1 MAKLRPEQ
9 LGAALSKNIAPIYL
23 VSGDEPLL
31 IQEACDTIRRAA
43 RSAGFSERELYHC
56 DTGFDWGQVLTAANS
71 LSLFAEKKI
80 IELRLPTGK
89 PGDKGGKILQEYAQ
103 SPALDNLLLIITEK
117 LDGATQKSKW
127 FKAIEDAGVHIQVWP
142 IGVAQ
147 LPRWIGQRLQ
157 QAGLQADS
165 SAIDLLASRIEG
177 NLLAAAQEIE
187 KLKLLSTDNNI
198 ISYEFMASAVADS
211 ARYDVFGLVDKALH
225 GDARAAVK
233 TLHGLKTEGTEP
245 INILWA
251 LTRDIRSLVQISLA
265 VAQGKPFEMAARQA
279 GIWDKRQ
286 PLIQTALRRLK
297 PAHIQQLLRK
307 ANGIDKAIKGMRN
320 AEPWDELLDLILNL
334 AGVQSLTVHNDR
346 LSLKI

>member
-9 LGAALSKNIAPIYL
+9 LGAALSKTIAPIYL

-56 DTGFDWGQVLTAANS
+56 DTSFDWGQVLTAANS

-103 SPALDNLLLIITEK
+103 SPAPDNLLLIITEK
-117 LDGATQKSKW
+117 LDGTTQKSKW

-142 IGVAQ
+142 IGAAQ
-147 LPRWIGQRLQ
+147 LPRWISQRLQ

-187 KLKLLSTDNNI
+187 KLKLLSTDNNM

-225 GDARAAVK
+225 GDARGAVK

-265 VAQGKPFEMAARQA
+265 VAQGKPFDMAARQA

-346 LSLKI
+346 LNLKI

>member
-9 LGAALSKNIAPIYL
+9 LGAALSKGLAPIYL

-43 RSAGFSERELYHC
+43 RAAGFSERDLYHC
-56 DTGFDWGQVLTAANS
+56 DANFDWGQVLTAANS
-71 LSLFAEKKI
+71 LSLFSEQKI
-80 IELRLPTGK
+80 IELRLTTGK
-89 PGDKGGKILQEYAQ
+89 PGDKGGKVLQEYAQ
-103 SPALDNLLLIITEK
+103 SPAPDNLLLIVANK
-117 LDGATQKSKW
+117 LDGASQKSKW
-127 FKAIEDAGVHIQVWP
+127 FKAIDDAGAHVQVWP
-142 IGVAQ
+142 ISATQ

-157 QAGLQADS
+157 QAGLRADS

-187 KLKLLSTDNNI
+187 KLKLLAPDNI
-198 ISYEFMASAVADS
+198 VSYELMASAVADS
-211 ARYDVFGLVDKALH
+211 ARYDVFGLADKALH

-251 LTRDIRSLVQISLA
+251 LTRDIRSMVQISLT
-265 VAQGKPFEMAARQA
+265 VTQGKSFEIAARQA

-297 PAHIQQLLRK
+297 PAHLQQLLRK

-320 AEPWDELLDLILNL
+320 AEPWDELLDLILNM
-334 AGVQSLTVHNDR
+334 AGVQSLAPINDR
-346 LSLKI
+346 LALKN